1 MELQK
6 LAELAEK
13 ETGEAQDKYV
23 SKRLLLSLLSVQEYL
38 LYMYRLSHEW

>member
-6 LAELAEK
+6 LAEMAEK

-23 SKRLLLSLLSVQEYL
+23 FLFSSNDFREWFCVVPRNSLK
-38 LYMYRLSHEW
+38 